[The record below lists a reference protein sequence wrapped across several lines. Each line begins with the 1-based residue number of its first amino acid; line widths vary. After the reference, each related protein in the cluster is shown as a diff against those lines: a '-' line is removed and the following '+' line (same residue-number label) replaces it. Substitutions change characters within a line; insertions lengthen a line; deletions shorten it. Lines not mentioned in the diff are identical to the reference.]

1 MNKEYNYI
9 MKLEVLKRVLEDNY
23 TDDEKIIRVQGVRDG
38 KNYVLYE
45 AWSGDDE
52 LVLSVAEEGSNDYS
66 RVMDEYNKEKAIEQF
81 KEKVNE
87 LENIGFKIWDLVDH
101 DDPIHDKVD
110 EAIRELEH
118 EADWITSFQDVEDT
132 LRINKGKIDF
142 LKETLAE
149 KEKMNAGYAS

>member
-1 MNKEYNYI
+1 

-66 RVMDEYNKEKAIEQF
+66 RVMDEYNKEKAQEQF

-110 EAIRELEH
+110 EAVRELEH
-118 EADWITSFQDVEDT
+118 ESDWITSFQDVEDT

-142 LKETLAE
+142 LKETLANAE
-149 KEKMNAGYAS
+149 KLNAGYAS

>member
-110 EAIRELEH
+110 EAVRELEH
-118 EADWITSFQDVEDT
+118 ESDWITSFQDVEDT

-142 LKETLAE
+142 LKETLANAE
-149 KEKMNAGYAS
+149 KLNAGYAS

>member
-110 EAIRELEH
+110 EAVRELEH
-118 EADWITSFQDVEDT
+118 ESDWITSFQDVEDT